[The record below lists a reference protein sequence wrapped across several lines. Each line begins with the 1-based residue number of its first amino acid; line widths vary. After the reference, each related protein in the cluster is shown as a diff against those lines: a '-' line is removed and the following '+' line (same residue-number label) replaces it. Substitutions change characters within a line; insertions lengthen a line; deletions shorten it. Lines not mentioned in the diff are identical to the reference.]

1 MDAFWQ
7 YQLEVLNLLRDFIN
21 SEKIRIDL
29 VYDKINDIEFL
40 YLKNSVISELWI
52 RDFLPHIIN
61 GNLEYLITGLFKK
74 IPNLSNEEYNRLL
87 ANGVVLICIGKD
99 NYAAYLSFPPKRT
112 PTDSLCDPS
121 NLFGARDGFNE
132 VIADNRILIRKRIKS
147 SNLLF
152 EELFLGNMTS
162 TEINIAYLKKNEKLA
177 TKIKNILLKN
187 TDRNITSINDLN
199 ILITKQTLVP
209 QFMYT
214 SNPETC
220 VNALLKDRIIIL
232 LDNSPVALILP
243 SSLLEFTENS
253 NETNNFSFV
262 TLFNRL
268 IILVFLF
275 ITIFLL
281 GLFILLTSH
290 HPEALSTLFIA
301 NFQLSERGTTFSLF
315 IEIIIVLILF
325 EFYRQLAMRS
335 PLSFVQNIIIIF
347 GGLFIGQNAIEAG
360 LIGTTAIIITSL
372 SYVSSFAVTNN
383 TYLINSFAIFR
394 FFIMSMSYA
403 LGMIGFLVSS
413 ILVISYLANI
423 KVFDRYYLE
432 PIIPFNFTKLKA
444 WFIPRKD

>member
-1 MDAFWQ
+1 M
-7 YQLEVLNLLRDFIN
+7 LKEFIN
-21 SEKIRIDL
+21 SEKKRIDL
-29 VYDKINDIEFL
+29 VYDKVNNIEFI

-61 GNLEYLITGLFKK
+61 GNLEYLVTGLFKK
-74 IPNLSNEEYNRLL
+74 LPELSNEEYNRLL
-87 ANGVVLICIGKD
+87 ASGVVLVSISNSD
-99 NYAAYLSFPPKRT
+99 YAAYLNFPPKRT

-132 VIADNRILIRKRIKS
+132 VIADNRILIRKRLKS
-147 SNLLF
+147 NNLIF
-152 EELFLGNMTS
+152 DELFLGNLTS
-162 TEINIAYLKKNEKLA
+162 TEINLVYLNEPITRIQIDEIRGVNSTYVIRKL
-177 TKIKNILLKN
+177 LLKN
-187 TDRNITSINDLN
+187 KDKNITSINDLN
-199 ILITKQTLVP
+199 ILITKESLVP
-209 QFMYT
+209 HFMYT

-232 LDNSPVALILP
+232 IDNSPISLILP

-268 IILVFLF
+268 IILIFLF

-290 HPEALSTLFIA
+290 HPEALSTVFIA

-315 IEIIIVLILF
+315 TEIIIVLILF

-394 FFIMSMSYA
+394 IFIVIMSYA
-403 LGMIGFLVSS
+403 LGMIGFLISS

-423 KVFDRYYLE
+423 KVFNRYYLE
-432 PIIPFNFTKLKA
+432 PVIPFNFTKLKA
-444 WFIPRKD
+444 WLIPRKD

>member
-1 MDAFWQ
+1 M
-7 YQLEVLNLLRDFIN
+7 LKEFIN
-21 SEKIRIDL
+21 SEKKRIDL
-29 VYDKINDIEFL
+29 VYDKVNNIEFI

-61 GNLEYLITGLFKK
+61 GNLEYLVTGLFKK
-74 IPNLSNEEYNRLL
+74 LPELSNEEYNRLL
-87 ANGVVLICIGKD
+87 ASGVVLVSVSNSD
-99 NYAAYLSFPPKRT
+99 YAAYLNFPPKRT

-132 VIADNRILIRKRIKS
+132 VIADNRILIRKRLKS
-147 SNLLF
+147 NNLIF
-152 EELFLGNMTS
+152 DELFLGNLTS
-162 TEINIAYLKKNEKLA
+162 TEINLVYLKKNEQIAKKIRKL
-177 TKIKNILLKN
+177 LLKN
-187 TDRNITSINDLN
+187 KDKNITSINDLN
-199 ILITKQTLVP
+199 ILITKESLVP
-209 QFMYT
+209 HFMYT

-232 LDNSPVALILP
+232 IDNSPISLILP

-268 IILVFLF
+268 IILIFLF

-290 HPEALSTLFIA
+290 HPEALSTVFIA

-315 IEIIIVLILF
+315 TEIIIVLILF

-394 FFIMSMSYA
+394 IFIVIMSYA
-403 LGMIGFLVSS
+403 LGMIGFLISS

-423 KVFDRYYLE
+423 KVFNRYYLE
-432 PIIPFNFTKLKA
+432 PVIPFNFKKLKA
-444 WFIPRKD
+444 WLIPRKD

>member
-152 EELFLGNMTS
+152 EEIFLGNMTS
-162 TEINIAYLKKNEKLA
+162 TEINIAYLKKNEKLVA
-177 TKIKNILLKN
+177 MCGTWSGKNGNMSVRQTHDSTGLWDQWDGNFTDSMTLKCILNDDGTFTLKGKAKYYVY
-187 TDRNITSINDLN
+187 LN
-199 ILITKQTLVP
+199 
-209 QFMYT
+209 Y
-214 SNPETC
+214 
-220 VNALLKDRIIIL
+220 
-232 LDNSPVALILP
+232 
-243 SSLLEFTENS
+243 SSLSTNLKTLEMSEDFT
-253 NETNNFSFV
+253 V
-262 TLFNRL
+262 T
-268 IILVFLF
+268 
-275 ITIFLL
+275 
-281 GLFILLTSH
+281 GK
-290 HPEALSTLFIA
+290 
-301 NFQLSERGTTFSLF
+301 
-315 IEIIIVLILF
+315 
-325 EFYRQLAMRS
+325 
-335 PLSFVQNIIIIF
+335 
-347 GGLFIGQNAIEAG
+347 
-360 LIGTTAIIITSL
+360 
-372 SYVSSFAVTNN
+372 
-383 TYLINSFAIFR
+383 
-394 FFIMSMSYA
+394 
-403 LGMIGFLVSS
+403 S
-413 ILVISYLANI
+413 IPASICIKIS
-423 KVFDRYYLE
+423 
-432 PIIPFNFTKLKA
+432 
-444 WFIPRKD
+444 

>member
-1 MDAFWQ
+1 M
-7 YQLEVLNLLRDFIN
+7 LKEFIN
-21 SEKIRIDL
+21 SEKQRIDL
-29 VYDKINDIEFL
+29 VYDKVNNIEFI

-61 GNLEYLITGLFKK
+61 GNLEYLVTGLFKK
-74 IPNLSNEEYNRLL
+74 LPELSSEEYNRLI
-87 ANGVVLICIGKD
+87 ASGVVLVSISNSD
-99 NYAAYLSFPPKRT
+99 YAAYLNFPPKRT

-132 VIADNRILIRKRIKS
+132 VIADNRILIRKRLKS
-147 SNLLF
+147 NNLIF
-152 EELFLGNMTS
+152 DELFLGDLTS
-162 TEINIAYLKKNEKLA
+162 TEINLVYLKKNEQIAKKIRKL
-177 TKIKNILLKN
+177 LLKN
-187 TDRNITSINDLN
+187 KDKNITSINDLN
-199 ILITKQTLVP
+199 ILITKESLVP
-209 QFMYT
+209 HFMYT

-232 LDNSPVALILP
+232 IDNSPISLILP

-268 IILVFLF
+268 IILIFLF

-290 HPEALSTLFIA
+290 HPEALSTVFIA

-315 IEIIIVLILF
+315 TEIIIVLILF

-394 FFIMSMSYA
+394 IFIVIMSYS
-403 LGMIGFLVSS
+403 LGMIGFLISS

-423 KVFDRYYLE
+423 KVFNRYYLE
-432 PIIPFNFTKLKA
+432 PVIPFNFTKLKA
-444 WFIPRKD
+444 WLIPRKD